1 MKPPLAVSVRK
12 LNLRTVT
19 ITDDVKQLRPGMTA
33 SADIV
38 TDTREKAVSV
48 PLQSVTVRTAKQL
61 ETEGKTYNAADDG
74 FVEIVFVV
82 SNGKTEAR
90 QVKTGIQG
98 DTLIEITDG
107 VSLGDTIVTG
117 SYRAISRELSNNSDV
132 IVTTEKN

>member
-1 MKPPLAVSVRK
+1 
-12 LNLRTVT
+12 
-19 ITDDVKQLRPGMTA
+19 
-33 SADIV
+33 
-38 TDTREKAVSV
+38 V